1 MAVPDTA
8 QERREVLTEVYHEAR
23 ACELCPH
30 LAATRT
36 QVVFGAGNADADLMF
51 VGEAPGADE
60 DRDGVP
66 FVGRAGK
73 YLTEL
78 LGGIGISRED
88 VFIANVLKCRPPEN
102 RNPTGPEIANCS
114 AWLFRQLELIQPTVV
129 VTLGNF
135 ATKLLRDDQTSITKI
150 HGQAEERLLGRRVV
164 RLFPVLHP
172 AAGLYAPANREVLAA
187 DFALIPGL
195 LALGPPPQPGAA
207 VSEPEPAP
215 EPDSQ
220 PDPEPVT
227 VPADAEPEAAVDDGQ
242 LGLF

>member
-8 QERREVLTEVYHEAR
+8 QERREVLTEVYREAR
-23 ACELCPH
+23 ACERCPH
-30 LAATRT
+30 LAQTRT
-36 QVVFGAGNADADLMF
+36 QVVFGAGNADADLLF

-73 YLTEL
+73 LLTEL
-78 LGGIGISRED
+78 LAGIGIARED

-102 RNPTGPEIANCS
+102 RNPTAPEIANCS
-114 AWLFRQLELIQPTVV
+114 EWLFRQLELIQPTVV

-150 HGQAEERLLGRRVV
+150 HGQAEVRVIGRRAV

-172 AAGLYAPANREVLAA
+172 AAALYTPSNREVLAA

-195 LALGPPPQPGAA
+195 VALGPPAQPGADA
-207 VSEPEPAP
+207 PEPEPRHEPEPAA
-215 EPDSQ
+215 EPAA
-220 PDPEPVT
+220 
-227 VPADAEPEAAVDDGQ
+227 VPAAPVPDAAALDDSQ